1 MGTYSYTVSRF
12 VPDQIRDEAV
22 NIGIIVVD
30 PDTGKTAHRFMDNL
44 RGLRAR
50 CPGANLR
57 GLENVV
63 GSIQVSDMPGGVDD
77 LARLADIHTYTLQF
91 TSPRAVT
98 APTKKDALRMV
109 YDIYVSEPADDKL
122 EPDSAAAKTRLLW
135 EIDAE
140 AAQSGMDE
148 EAAILW
154 PEFAGSRGAFRPDRA
169 FRVGNGAVALHAL
182 LFAEQPG
189 RALKDAKVLAVDY
202 EDAASKTADLECAAI
217 VDPPPGDGDPK
228 GREMYEQAAGHLKD
242 KNCEVVPADR
252 MPAYVRGVARR
263 VGRAGK
269 AKGRTRPR
277 PGAR

>member
-1 MGTYSYTVSRF
+1 MGTYSYIVSRF
-12 VPDQIRDEAV
+12 VPNQIRDEAV

-44 RGLRAR
+44 RGLKPR

-57 GLENVV
+57 GLANIV
-63 GSIQVSDMPGGVDD
+63 GSIQVGDMPGGVDA
-77 LARLADIHTYTLQF
+77 LERLADRHVYTLQF

-140 AAQSGMDE
+140 AARSGMGE

-154 PEFAGSRGAFRPDRA
+154 PEFAGSRGVFRPDRA
-169 FRVGNGAVALHAL
+169 FRVGSGAVALHAL

-217 VDPPPGDGDPK
+217 VDPPPSDDDPK

-242 KNCEVVPADR
+242 KNCEVVPAGR
-252 MPAYVRGVARR
+252 VPGYVKGIARR
-263 VGRAGK
+263 VEQACGAGGRA
-269 AKGRTRPR
+269 R
-277 PGAR
+277 PGAG